1 MYNTVNTGYSFK
13 IFWQAKQKF
22 FKYIDY
28 NLLFAQKAEIDHS
41 RINSIER
48 FTLQGFEPS
57 QL

>member
-28 NLLFAQKAEIDHS
+28 NLLFAQKAEI
-41 RINSIER
+41 NKP
-48 FTLQGFEPS
+48 F
-57 QL
+57 